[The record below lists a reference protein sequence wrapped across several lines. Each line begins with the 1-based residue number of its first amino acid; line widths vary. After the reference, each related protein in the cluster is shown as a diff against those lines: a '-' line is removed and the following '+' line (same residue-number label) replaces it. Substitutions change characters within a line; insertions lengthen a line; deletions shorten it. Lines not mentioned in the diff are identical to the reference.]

1 MPPIIPIIVGA
12 GLLGAGAAGLSI
24 FVGAL
29 TIGPSVLFLL
39 GANLVLGGI
48 SQSLSPNPG
57 RENFNQAATGMM
69 ITSRQPI
76 APWQVIY
83 GRRRVGGVITFLDVT
98 GTDNEFLHT
107 VITLACH
114 EVDAIEKM
122 YFDGVEIPLD
132 GSGDATGDFVDFAH
146 AKFNLGD
153 PDQAAFSGLVADSS
167 NWTTNHR
174 QRNKAGAY
182 VRTKWK
188 QSLYANGLPNI
199 NFDIRGRKVY
209 DPRLGYSV
217 YSVNP
222 ALCVADFLSK
232 KENFLTQVEAIDH
245 PDWTK
250 SGTPSAPTVTANA
263 TTAPNGTSTAEQ
275 IDFPATGAG
284 QFNHVWQSS
293 SALPDFSEGTEVND
307 SIWLKANSALSI
319 DLIFIK
325 NAATSDIGR
334 ATLSVTT
341 SWTKFDLPK
350 TITAGTT
357 SLGLMLRNGLSQP
370 AKTIFAWGAQL
381 RYGTVAGPYLRT
393 GELANIDPP
402 YGFNATWEEIDEA
415 ALITA
420 ADVCDE
426 NVTLDAGGTED
437 RYTCNGVF
445 LTSEKRLATL
455 RKLVASMAGTL
466 VPISGKWTMYAG
478 EWRAPTISLD
488 ESDLRGPIKVQ
499 GRISKRELFNAVK
512 GVQVTEANDW
522 QPSDFPPITDSTF
535 EAEDNNERIWRD
547 IELPYTTSSPT
558 AQRLAKIELQ
568 RARKQITVTA
578 PWKMSAYQ
586 VQPGDTVQVS
596 NSRFGWTT
604 KNFEVTQSRFAVE
617 QGASGAPTLG
627 INMQI
632 REAES
637 TIYNWNEATEE
648 QVPKAKDTS
657 TLPVTF
663 LADRLKFRT
672 GAHSTYRP
680 FNPTNPIS
688 ATDAGSDASIVME
701 NFTMRTPEEDISVTG
716 DTLTARSFDTLYYV
730 YYDDP
735 AFAGGA
741 VTFQTST
748 TKEDAINDEGRFY
761 IGSILTPVDGGFDT
775 AGNDDGGAGAQFSMT
790 IGSRPT
796 AEAAVTAGGYSTP
809 TNAFD
814 RDFSTDASKTH
825 TIGSGTFEH
834 RWDTFSVTAEGVF
847 GTEVLVLNIIS
858 RVNVAN
864 SPTTIRGRIRY
875 STNSGS
881 TWTDVYDV
889 TVARSKQKDEIT
901 LPARTDLSKVQIEGL
916 VSATGTDGTNFVTHT
931 LTEIWIAGKLQ

>member
-1 MPPIIPIIVGA
+1 MGFGGFFRIVLGGA
-12 GLLGAGAAGLSI
+12 LIAISLGAAGPVIASFLGTS
-24 FVGAL
+24 G
-29 TIGPSVLFLL
+29 VLF
-39 GANLVLGGI
+39 GGSLVLGGI
-48 SQSLSPNPG
+48 AQSLAPNPG
-57 RENFNQAATGMM
+57 RENFNQSAAGMM

-98 GTDNEFLHT
+98 GTDNEFLHV

-132 GSGDATGDFVDFAH
+132 GGGDATGDFAGFAH

-174 QRNKAGAY
+174 QRNRAGAY
-182 VRTKWK
+182 VRVKWE

-209 DPRLGYSV
+209 DPRLGYTI

-222 ALCVADFLSK
+222 ALCEADFLSK
-232 KENFLTQVEAIDH
+232 KENFTVRSREYEDAAWI
-245 PDWTK
+245 K
-250 SGTPSAPTVTANA
+250 SASITVTATNISA
-263 TTAPNGTSTAEQ
+263 PDSSLTARELTTTAANQSIRQNGIIPPEVDGRQVVYT
-275 IDFPATGAG
+275 
-284 QFNHVWQSS
+284 VWLRKFSGSDVVNFRVKNQADTDRF
-293 SALPDFSEGTEVND
+293 ALFTQ
-307 SIWLKANSALSI
+307 
-319 DLIFIK
+319 
-325 NAATSDIGR
+325 
-334 ATLSVTT
+334 SVTT
-341 SWTKFDLPK
+341 TWKKFVL
-350 TITAGTT
+350 AGTMGSSDT
-357 SLGLMLRNGLSQP
+357 EIRVVIDGMDGAAGAEFEIWESQV
-370 AKTIFAWGAQL
+370 
-381 RYGTVAGPYLRT
+381 RYGTVDGPMLHT

-402 YGFNATWEEIDEA
+402 YGFNASWEEIDET

-499 GRISKRELFNAVK
+499 GLISKRELFNAVK

-522 QPSDFPPITDSTF
+522 QPSDFPPLTDSTF

-568 RARKQITVTA
+568 RARKQTTVMA

-596 NSRFGWTT
+596 NSRFGWAT
-604 KNFEVTQSRFAVE
+604 KNFEVTQSRFAID
-617 QGASGAPTLG
+617 QGVSGAPTLG
-627 INMQI
+627 INMQL
-632 REAES
+632 RESES
-637 TIYNWNEATEE
+637 TVYDWNEATEE

-663 LADRLKFRT
+663 LADRLNFRT
-672 GAHSTYRP
+672 SAHSTYRP
-680 FNPTNPIS
+680 FNPTDPLS
-688 ATDAGSDASIVME
+688 ATDAGSDVSIVIA
-701 NFTMRTPEEDISVTG
+701 NFTMRTPEADISVTG
-716 DTLTARSFDTLYYV
+716 STLTARSFDTLYYV
-730 YYDDP
+730 FYDDP
-735 AFAGGA
+735 TFAGGS
-741 VTFQTST
+741 VTFETST

-761 IGSILTPVDGGFDT
+761 VGSILTPVDGGFDT
-775 AGNDDGGAGAQFSMT
+775 EGNDDGGAGAQFGLT

-796 AEAAVTAGGYSTP
+796 AEAVVSAGGYNSP
-809 TNAFD
+809 TLAFD
-814 RDFSTDASKTH
+814 RDLSTDASKTVA
-825 TIGSGTFEH
+825 TGGGGTHEH
-834 RWDTFSVTAEGVF
+834 RWDTFSATAEGVF
-847 GTEVLVLNIIS
+847 GTEDLTLYIIS
-858 RVNVAN
+858 RVNIVN
-864 SPTTIRGRIRY
+864 SPTSPRGRIRY

-889 TVARSKQKDEIT
+889 TVARADTKDPIT
-901 LPARTDLSKVQIEGL
+901 LPARTDLSKLQIEGL
-916 VSATGTDGTNFVTHT
+916 VGASNADGTNFITHT
-931 LTEIWIAGKLQ
+931 ITAIWVAGKLQ